1 MVGDQVDGAGIPTRT
16 LVESMIREDASI
28 DAGELYAVGNALG
41 MSDQQVRLCVRRLV
55 GEGQFT
61 QEGRGRKA
69 LLRAGDGMRRS
80 IEPEPE
86 YIRYMYAQDRGA
98 APWDGV
104 WHAVA
109 FAVPESVRQGRDAM
123 RDAIVYL
130 GGAAIQGGLYVSP
143 NAWESRIAD
152 AAREFEVGEYITT
165 MTTTDLRIGA
175 LAEPREL
182 AARLWPL
189 ERLAAEHER
198 LLRVARRQLDRL
210 HAVESMSQTERL
222 TIAVELAAEFSRVM
236 DPDPLLPPELLPTP
250 WIGAES
256 RAVVAQCW
264 SELLR
269 VEQPG
274 SIRLFRVYADVLR
287 EAAAAR

>member
-1 MVGDQVDGAGIPTRT
+1 MVGDQQDGGGVPTRT
-16 LVESMIREDASI
+16 LVESMIREDSTI

-55 GEGQFT
+55 VEGQFT
-61 QEGRGRKA
+61 QDGRGRKA
-69 LLRAGDGMRRS
+69 VLRASDEMRRS
-80 IEPEPE
+80 IGPELE
-86 YIRYMYAQDRGA
+86 YIRYMYAQDRGD

-104 WHAVA
+104 WHVVA
-109 FAVPESVRQGRDAM
+109 FAVPETVRQGRDAM

-143 NAWESRIAD
+143 NPWEDRIAD
-152 AAREFEVGEYITT
+152 AAREFDVARYVTT
-165 MTTTDLRIGA
+165 MTTGDLGIGA
-175 LAEPREL
+175 ERTPRAL

-189 ERLAAEHER
+189 DRLADEHER
-198 LLRVARRQLDRL
+198 LLSTAQRLLDRL
-210 HAVESMSQTERL
+210 HDPAALTHTERL
-222 TIAVELAAEFSRVM
+222 TIAVELAAEFSRVL

-250 WIGAES
+250 WIGAKA

-274 SIRLFRVYADVLR
+274 AIRLFRVYADVLR
-287 EAAAAR
+287 EATAAR

>member
-1 MVGDQVDGAGIPTRT
+1 MVGDREDGTEVPTRT
-16 LVESMIREDASI
+16 LVESMIREDSTI

-55 GEGQFT
+55 ADGQFT

-69 LLRAGDGMRRS
+69 LLRAGDKMRRS
-80 IEPEPE
+80 IEPELE
-86 YIRYMYAQDRGA
+86 YLRYMYAQDRGD

-104 WHAVA
+104 WHVVA
-109 FAVPESVRQGRDAM
+109 FAVPETERQGRDAM
-123 RDAIVYL
+123 RDAIGYL

-143 NAWESRIAD
+143 NAWEDRIAD
-152 AAREFEVGEYITT
+152 AAGEFGVGEYIST
-165 MTTTDLRIGA
+165 MTTTDLRIGRTDGA
-175 LAEPREL
+175 REL

-189 ERLAAEHER
+189 DRLAAEHDR
-198 LLRVARRQLDRL
+198 LLRFARRQLDRL
-210 HAVESMSQTERL
+210 HDVQALTDTERT

-236 DPDPLLPPELLPTP
+236 DPDPLLPPELLPAP
-250 WIGAES
+250 WIGAEA

-269 VEQPG
+269 AEQPDA
-274 SIRLFRVYADVLR
+274 IRLFRVYSDVLR
-287 EAAAAR
+287 EAAAR